1 MIFPFTFDWAIQ
13 GVIVAPDIE
22 GAAEIGIARNGEWT
36 VEGIRLEEY
45 TGDRS
50 VILPD
55 DHPLCVEIKLWLLK
69 HKRDAIDEAVG
80 AELPWSDPHAGL
92 RHSVRELI

>member
-1 MIFPFTFDWAIQ
+1 MIFQFTYDYAIR

-55 DHPLCVEIKLWLLK
+55 DHPLCSEIKLWLLTRR
-69 HKRDAIDEAVG
+69 RDEIDEAVEATLPRRDPN
-80 AELPWSDPHAGL
+80 AEH
-92 RHSVRELI
+92 RHSIRWMV